1 MALRLVLSI
10 PLADILAFR
19 KLSRAYFGLLE
30 VLAHNHT
37 STVAA
42 QVCACVSV
50 GCLAIH
56 LCWYAHACSHECKR
70 KDCSCSLDMNMV
82 TLHSYM
88 TCDFEQVCVV
98 ARMLYFNLLLV
109 PS

>member
-37 STVAA
+37 STLAA
-42 QVCACVSV
+42 QVRR
-50 GCLAIH
+50 
-56 LCWYAHACSHECKR
+56 CSQR
-70 KDCSCSLDMNMV
+70 
-82 TLHSYM
+82 
-88 TCDFEQVCVV
+88 VCVLTTCV
-98 ARMLYFNLLLV
+98 LFGGASTQ
-109 PS
+109 PHKHPCSTGA